1 MPEDGIWVATA
12 LGGHALVYAAHTATL
27 VGELQTRH
35 DTWPV
40 VTAALGRVATVS
52 AMMAAGLKHADHQI
66 TVQVSGDGPI
76 GKILVV
82 ANGQGHVRG
91 YAVEPH
97 VELPLNARQK
107 LDVGGAVGTNGY
119 LGVLKDLGLKE
130 PYQGSVPLVSGEIGE
145 DFTYYFA
152 VSEQQPTAVAVGV
165 LVNRDYSVWTAGGVI
180 IQMLPGASEEEVVHV
195 EKAIAELPNVTTL
208 LRDGET
214 PQDIV
219 RRVFGDDVH
228 WLDHKTVRF
237 QCSCNRDRLERVLL
251 SLGREELDSILEEQ
265 GEAELVC
272 HFCGDKY
279 HFDAQEIVALRDAAT
294 H

>member
-1 MPEDGIWVATA
+1 MPQDGIWIATG
-12 LGGHALVYAAHTATL
+12 LQGHALAYAAYTAQL
-27 VGELQTRH
+27 VGEMQQRH

-52 AMMAAGLKHADHQI
+52 AMMAAGLKHEDHQI
-66 TVQVSGDGPI
+66 TVQVTGDGPI
-76 GKILVV
+76 GKVLVV
-82 ANGQGHVRG
+82 ATGAGHVRG

-97 VELPLNARQK
+97 VELPLNERSK
-107 LDVGGAVGTNGY
+107 LDVGGAIGQNGY
-119 LGVLKDLGLKE
+119 LAVLKDLGLKE

-180 IQMLPGASEEEVVHV
+180 VQMLPGATEEEVTQV
-195 EKAIAELPNVTTL
+195 ETAVANLPNVTTL

-219 RRVFGDDVH
+219 RRIFGDDVQ
-228 WLDHKTVRF
+228 WLDHKPVRF

-251 SLGREELDSILEEQ
+251 SLGREELDAILKEQ

-272 HFCGDKY
+272 HFCGDRY
-279 HFDAQEIVALRDAAT
+279 HFTAHDIVALRDAAT